1 MVNNKLYRCSNVKI
15 SNHSY
20 HRTTIFLPLSILH
33 IPVAA
38 AVGTLSPDYRGVNI
52 VVVRA
57 VEQPPQDVQVPF
69 GSGENPFDV
78 ISLRIFFF
86 IFAFAPS
93 GDNVHVVVNIRIRR
107 GTSFLIAPTSATCS
121 V

>member
-69 GSGENPFDV
+69 GSGENPFGV
-78 ISLRIFFF
+78 ISLRIFFLYSPSHPVVITF
-86 IFAFAPS
+86 TSSSTFAFDEVP
-93 GDNVHVVVNIRIRR
+93 V
-107 GTSFLIAPTSATCS
+107 F
-121 V
+121 